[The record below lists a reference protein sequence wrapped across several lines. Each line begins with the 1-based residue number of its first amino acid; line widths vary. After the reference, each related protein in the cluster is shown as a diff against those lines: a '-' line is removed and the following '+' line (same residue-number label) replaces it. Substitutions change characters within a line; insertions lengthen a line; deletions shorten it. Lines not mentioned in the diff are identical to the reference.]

1 MMFEISFDRGSYLH
15 RLQRIT
21 QEIAH
26 HPDRSGI
33 GDLHQ
38 HRDIGHVLAQ
48 RGVRGV
54 RGVPHALPAEDAA
67 PRLDLGPVGIEGVA
81 GIAYPLRWKT
91 L

>member
-54 RGVPHALPAEDAA
+54 PHALPAEDAA

>member
-1 MMFEISFDRGSYLH
+1 MMFETSFDRGSYLH

-21 QEIAH
+21 EEIAYD
-26 HPDRSGI
+26 PDRSGM

-48 RGVRGV
+48 RGM

-67 PRLDLGPVGIEGVA
+67 PRLDLGPVGIEGMA
-81 GIAYPLRWKT
+81 NIAYPFRAKLP
-91 L
+91 